1 MERKAKWDAIY
12 HGKKDTLSSSVYT
25 KNLQMFQQ
33 SFITFDLIFI
43 YLCVMD
49 SYQQVYAIMYII
61 AFVDIV
67 EFIALNVFPA
77 TTWFTKETEKKIRY
91 GT

>member
-1 MERKAKWDAIY
+1 MEDLAKWEAIY
-12 HGKKDTLSSSVYT
+12 HGKKDTMSSSVYT

-43 YLCVMD
+43 GLCLAD
-49 SYQQVYAIMYII
+49 PYQEVYAIMYII
-61 AFVDIV
+61 MAVDLI

-77 TTWFTKETEKKIRY
+77 TEWFEK
-91 GT
+91 